1 MKGYIFISNGR
12 TVPTEQY
19 QSKNPVKTGSFEG
32 VAIYAA
38 NKMGWKLYQGINR
51 QYADELKGV
60 DYDITFYDQNIYRSI
75 FDIKNNLKG
84 YRNLCKMLAD
94 HPDIEIIH
102 CNTPIGGVIG
112 RLCGKKYGK
121 KVIYTAHGFHFYKGA
136 PVVNRTIFKW
146 IEQWMAHYT
155 DVLITI
161 NKEDY
166 EAAQKFTLKKGGRVF
181 YVPGIGVNSCVFDS
195 VTIDKFAK
203 KQEIGVPA
211 DAHLCLGVGD
221 LNDNKNVDTM
231 IKAIAK
237 SPETVHLAICGFG
250 PMEGQLRELCK
261 ALGVDER
268 VHFLG
273 FRTDVSEL
281 YKASDFLFM
290 ASKREGLPRTTM
302 EAMCAGLPCLCSNI
316 RGNIDLIDDGKG
328 GFLISPL
335 DADGFA
341 EAISKLISNPL
352 MCEDM
357 GAYNRAKVK
366 AFDKEVVEKAMCD
379 IFTIFEKQ
387 GGLKGLY
394 Y

>member
-1 MKGYIFISNGR
+1 MKKGYIFISNGR
-12 TVPTEQY
+12 IVPMEQY
-19 QSKNPVKTGSFEG
+19 QSKDPVKTGSFEG
-32 VAIYAA
+32 TAMYAA
-38 NKMGWKLYQGINR
+38 HEMGWKLYQGLNR

-75 FDIKNNLKG
+75 FDIRNNLKG
-84 YRNLCKMLAD
+84 YRNLCKMLTY

-112 RLCGKKYGK
+112 RLCGKKFGK
-121 KVIYTAHGFHFYKGA
+121 KVIYTVHGFHFYKGA
-136 PVVNRTIFKW
+136 PLVNRTIFKW
-146 IEQWMAHYT
+146 IERWMARHT

-166 EAAQKFTLKKGGRVF
+166 EAAQKFTLKKGGRVV
-181 YVPGIGVNSCVFDS
+181 YVPGIGINSKVFDS
-195 VTIDKFAK
+195 VVVDKAAK
-203 KQEIGVPA
+203 KQGIGVPV

-221 LNDNKNVDTM
+221 LNDNKNVVTM

-237 SPETVHLAICGFG
+237 SPATVHLALCGFG
-250 PMEGQLRELCK
+250 PLESQLRELSK
-261 ALGVDER
+261 SLNVEER

-316 RGNIDLIDDGKG
+316 RGNTDLIDDGKG

-335 DADGFA
+335 DEDGFA
-341 EAISKLISNPL
+341 NAISKLISTPH
-352 MCEDM
+352 MCKEM
-357 GAYNRAKVK
+357 GVYNREKIK
-366 AFDKEVVEKAMCD
+366 AFDIEIVRKAMCE
-379 IFTIFEKQ
+379 IFRTIAI
-387 GGLKGLY
+387 
-394 Y
+394 

>member
-1 MKGYIFISNGR
+1 MNKGYIFIANGR
-12 TVPTEQY
+12 IVPIEQY
-19 QSKNPVKTGSFEG
+19 QSKEPVRTGSFEG
-32 VAIYAA
+32 AAVYAA
-38 NKMGWKLYQGINR
+38 NELGWKLYQGINR

-75 FDIKNNLKG
+75 FDIKNNWKG
-84 YRNLCKMLAD
+84 YRQLCKMLEE

-136 PVVNRTIFKW
+136 PLVNRTIFKW

-155 DVLITI
+155 DLLITI

-166 EAAQKFTLKKGGRVF
+166 KAAQKLTLKKGGRTV
-181 YVPGIGVNSCVFDS
+181 YVPGIGINSSVFDNVS
-195 VTIDKFAK
+195 VDPIAK
-203 KQEIGVPA
+203 KREIGVPEG
-211 DAHLCLGVGD
+211 AHLCLGVGD
-221 LNDNKNVDTM
+221 LNDNKNVVTM

-237 SPETVHLAICGFG
+237 SPHSVHLALCGLG
-250 PMEGQLRELCK
+250 PLEDRLRKLCK
-261 ALGVDER
+261 SHNVEDR

-273 FRTDVSEL
+273 FRHDVSEL

-302 EAMCAGLPCLCSNI
+302 EAMCAGIPCLCSNI
-316 RGNIDLIDDGKG
+316 RGNTDLIDEGRG
-328 GFLISPL
+328 GFLVPPL

-341 EAISKLISNPL
+341 EAIIRLIENPQL
-352 MCEDM
+352 CKTM
-357 GAYNRAKVK
+357 GNYNRKKVK
-366 AFDKEVVEKAMCD
+366 TFDIEIVKSKMLEIYREIISID
-379 IFTIFEKQ
+379 
-387 GGLKGLY
+387 
-394 Y
+394 